1 MRPCFVSLSLF
12 LSYATVHSLRSHCIL
27 PVTRSPLHCSRL
39 QYTIAIPLHS
49 NYILYH
55 TIIFISRQNAFPPDI
70 MKASVIILGLSAMVF
85 AQDSNNN
92 NNTEDSIAASV
103 AAQVCL
109 LREQE

>member
-1 MRPCFVSLSLF
+1 
-12 LSYATVHSLRSHCIL
+12 
-27 PVTRSPLHCSRL
+27 
-39 QYTIAIPLHS
+39 
-49 NYILYH
+49 
-55 TIIFISRQNAFPPDI
+55 